1 MTALNF
7 QLLKWQQSVFKD
19 STRFKVVAAGR
30 RCGKSRLSAV
40 TLLIEALNC
49 PDGSSVMYVAPTLG
63 QARTIIWDLL
73 HELGRP
79 VIKSS
84 HVNNLEITLING
96 KKILVRG
103 ADNPDSLRGVSLTYL
118 VLDECAFIKQD
129 VWEKIL
135 RAALSDRKGRALFI
149 STPSGRNWFYEVFK
163 LGQKETDEEGYD
175 EEWKS
180 WHFTTQDNETIDPK
194 EIEAAKR
201 TLSSFAFKQEYL
213 SSFDNAG
220 ADVFKEEWLKYD
232 TEPSYGSYVIAID
245 LAGFEQVAKNAGAS
259 KKKLDESSIA
269 IVKVEDNGDWW
280 VKDIVHGRWDIRE
293 TASRILMAIR
303 DHQPVAV
310 GIERG
315 ALRNAVQPYLED
327 LMRKTRVYSHI
338 TDLTHGNKK
347 KTDRVIWSLQGRFE
361 HGRVKLNK
369 EKDWSEFLDQYLMF
383 PTAGVHDDLIDS
395 LSYVDQLAIA
405 TYGQGFDD
413 DDEWETV
420 DVIAGY

>member
-1 MTALNF
+1 MLNE
-7 QLLKWQQSVFKD
+7 
-19 STRFKVVAAGR
+19 STFVQNQIRKR
-30 RCGKSRLSAV
+30 
-40 TLLIEALNC
+40 
-49 PDGSSVMYVAPTLG
+49 
-63 QARTIIWDLL
+63 
-73 HELGRP
+73 
-79 VIKSS
+79 
-84 HVNNLEITLING
+84 
-96 KKILVRG
+96 
-103 ADNPDSLRGVSLTYL
+103 DNPDSLRGVSLTYL

-149 STPSGRNWFYEVFK
+149 STPSGRNWFYDVFK
-163 LGQKETDEEGYD
+163 LGQREEDEEGYD

-220 ADVFKEEWLKYD
+220 ADVFKEEWLKYEK
-232 TEPSYGSYVIAID
+232 EPDYGSYVIAID

-369 EKDWSEFLDQYLMF
+369 DKDWSEFVDQYLMF
-383 PTAGVHDDLIDS
+383 PTSGVHDDLIDS

>member
-7 QLLKWQQSVFKD
+7 QLLNWQKTVFTD
-19 STRFKVVAAGR
+19 STRFKIVAAGR

-49 PDGSSVMYVAPTLG
+49 PEGSSVMYVAPTMG
-63 QARTIIWDLL
+63 QARSIIWELL
-73 HELGRP
+73 HDLGRP

-84 HVNNLEITLING
+84 HVNNLEITLLNG
-96 KKILVRG
+96 RKILVRG

-149 STPSGRNWFYEVFK
+149 STPSGRNWFYDVFN
-163 LGQKETDEEGYD
+163 LGQSGED

-213 SSFDNAG
+213 SSFDTAG
-220 ADVFKEEWLKYD
+220 ADVFKEQWFK
-232 TEPSYGSYVIAID
+232 TGKEPQYGSYVVAID
-245 LAGFEQVAKNAGAS
+245 LAGFEDVAKNASAA
-259 KKKLDESSIA
+259 KKKLDESAIA
-269 IVKVEDNGDWW
+269 IVKVTDDGDWF
-280 VKDIVHGRWDIRE
+280 VHKVVHGRWDIRE
-293 TASRILMAIR
+293 TAVNILKTVR
-303 DHQPVAV
+303 DYEPIAV

-315 ALRNAVQPYLED
+315 ALKNAVLPYLND
-327 LMRKTRVYSHI
+327 LMRKNNIYAHI
-338 TDLTHGNKK
+338 QDLTHGNKK
-347 KTDRVIWSLQGRFE
+347 KADRVIWALQGRME
-361 HGRVKLNK
+361 HGRVTFNEDEDWDEL
-369 EKDWSEFLDQYLMF
+369 KDQLMMF
-383 PTAGVHDDLIDS
+383 PTNGVHDDLVDA
-395 LSYVDQLAIA
+395 LSYIDQLAVVS
-405 TYGQGFDD
+405 YQQDYEE
-413 DDEWETV
+413 DEYIIL
-420 DVIAGY
+420 DKIAGY